1 MRIKDIQFFNKKYAL
16 YTNVIDETSKHGFK
30 RFIDEN
36 VTVHEMKVS
45 ENNYRI
51 KLIVG
56 NGNEKWI
63 SVDNNCK
70 GFDIINDCTYN
81 YELKELD
88 Y

>member
-1 MRIKDIQFFNKKYAL
+1 MRIKELQFFNKKYAL
-16 YTNVIDETSKHGFK
+16 YTNVIDETCKHGFK

-36 VTVHEMKVS
+36 VTVHEMKVTES
-45 ENNYRI
+45 NYLIR
-51 KLIVG
+51 LIVG

-70 GFDIINDCTYN
+70 GYDVINGKTYN
-81 YELKELD
+81 YELKELQ